1 MLEESQRSSASDA
14 HRAQC
19 AEKLA
24 VLQTQREDLSLAID
38 QLLDDLA
45 SGRKIMKEYKQMKM
59 YNDDA
64 LNPVLYS
71 SKTD

>member
-1 MLEESQRSSASDA
+1 
-14 HRAQC
+14 
-19 AEKLA
+19 
-24 VLQTQREDLSLAID
+24 LQTQREDLSLAID